1 MILIGEKLN
10 SSIPS
15 ALEALQAR
23 DEQAVTELIR
33 RQAQAGAD
41 YLDVNTAICGDQEL
55 DRMLWALELVQKN
68 CSCGIMIDSTDPA
81 VMAQAAKAVQGRPL
95 IFNSATVTD
104 RFEPVTQ
111 LTLEYGAGIV
121 GMPIDDQGLP
131 TSLEDKCAKIDR
143 LVAKLRQAGIPD
155 GQIYVDV
162 LVEALAT
169 DGESARKT
177 VDAVA
182 YVAKTYPE
190 VRTVCGLSNIS
201 FGLPRRKLINSA
213 FLAAALYAGL
223 SAAIL
228 DPASPSLRDTLA
240 AARVVAGQDDYCMDY
255 ITYVRDQEEAGR

>member
-111 LTLEYGAGIV
+111 LALEYGAGIV

-143 LVAKLRQAGIPD
+143 LVAGCAGGGAGHRRGERPQDGGRGGLCGQDLPGGPD
-155 GQIYVDV
+155 GLRAIQYLLRAAPAQADQQR
-162 LVEALAT
+162 LFGGSPL
-169 DGESARKT
+169 
-177 VDAVA
+177 
-182 YVAKTYPE
+182 
-190 VRTVCGLSNIS
+190 CGP
-201 FGLPRRKLINSA
+201 FGGHPGPCQPLPA
-213 FLAAALYAGL
+213 GYAGRR
-223 SAAIL
+223 
-228 DPASPSLRDTLA
+228 P
-240 AARVVAGQDDYCMDY
+240 GG
-255 ITYVRDQEEAGR
+255 GRPG